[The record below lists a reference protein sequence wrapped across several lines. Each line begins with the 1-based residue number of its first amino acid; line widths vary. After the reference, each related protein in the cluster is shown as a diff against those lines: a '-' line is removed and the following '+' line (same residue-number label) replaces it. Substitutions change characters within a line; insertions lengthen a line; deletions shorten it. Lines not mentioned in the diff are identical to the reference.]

1 MFTLG
6 ELNGDFIGHLQAKH
20 MLGIGR
26 HPRCVTVP
34 PARVDFVIPT
44 ALPIMQLSSGN
55 AGFFKHLTARCFQ
68 QRFLTFAAARHRL
81 PSAGIIGALHQ
92 QDLEIRRMD
101 DDENGNGLFVS
112 HGAHYTMHLF
122 PKPQHTMFDA
132 PALRAQF
139 PIFSREPALIYLDN
153 AATTQK
159 PACVL
164 DAERAFYETA
174 NANVHRASYR
184 LAAAATEAFE
194 SARTTVARFLNSR
207 DPTQIIFTRGATEA
221 INLVAQS
228 WGSNQ
233 LKPGDEILVSTL
245 EHHANIVPWQMIA
258 ARTGAIVKPIPILA
272 NGELDLTA
280 FNALLSA
287 KTRLVAITQA
297 SNAIG
302 TMPEL
307 NQIITAAH
315 AAGAQVLVDG
325 AQAVAH
331 APVDVQTLNADF
343 YVFSG
348 HKVYGPTG
356 IGVLYAKAELLEKMP
371 PWMGGGEMIERVSF
385 SGTTYAAPPTR
396 FEAGTPPIAQA
407 VGLAAALDWLQTL
420 DRSALS
426 AHEEALRCQ
435 LETRLASMNGVRI
448 IGSAGNKAPLVSL
461 AFDSAHPF
469 DVAQFLD
476 ARNIAVRVGHHCAQ
490 PLFAALNESGSL
502 RVSFAAYNTASEVEA
517 FITALADTLELLA

>member
-1 MFTLG
+1 
-6 ELNGDFIGHLQAKH
+6 
-20 MLGIGR
+20 
-26 HPRCVTVP
+26 
-34 PARVDFVIPT
+34 
-44 ALPIMQLSSGN
+44 
-55 AGFFKHLTARCFQ
+55 
-68 QRFLTFAAARHRL
+68 
-81 PSAGIIGALHQ
+81 
-92 QDLEIRRMD
+92 
-101 DDENGNGLFVS
+101 
-112 HGAHYTMHLF
+112 
-122 PKPQHTMFDA
+122 MFDA

-139 PIFSREPALIYLDN
+139 PVFSREPALIYLDN

-159 PACVL
+159 PICVL

-194 SARTTVARFLNSR
+194 SARASVARFLNAG
-207 DPTQIIFTRGATEA
+207 DPAQIIFTRGATEA
-221 INLVAQS
+221 INLVAHS
-228 WGSNQ
+228 WGASLQ
-233 LKPGDEILVSTL
+233 AGDEILVSTL
-245 EHHANIVPWQMIA
+245 EHHANIVPWQMLA
-258 ARTGAIVKPIPILA
+258 ARSGAIVKAIPVLA
-272 NGELDLTA
+272 SGELDLAA
-280 FNALLSA
+280 FSALLSS
-287 KTRLVAITQA
+287 KTRLVAMTQA

-307 NQIITAAH
+307 AQIIASAH
-315 AAGAQVLVDG
+315 AAGARVLIDG

-331 APVDVQTLNADF
+331 APVDVQALDADF

-371 PWMGGGEMIERVSF
+371 PWMGGGEMIDRVSF
-385 SGTTYAAPPTR
+385 SGTTFANPPSR

-435 LETRLASMNGVRI
+435 LETLLASMNGVRI

-476 ARNIAVRVGHHCAQ
+476 ARDIAVRVGHHCAQ

-502 RVSFAAYNTASEVEA
+502 RVSFAAYNIASEVEA